1 MGTVYRARDRR
12 TDGPVAVKL
21 LSMHGPDTTPRF
33 EREIRALASLRHEN
47 IIAYVDHGA
56 TEDGEPYL
64 AMEWV
69 EGEDLADRLDRGR
82 LSVASAL
89 ALAAAAGRA
98 LGFAHKQGIVHRD
111 LKPGN
116 LVLPGGDVGRVKL
129 LDFGIARVA
138 DATVALTGSGTT
150 VGTPAYMAPEQARGE
165 GMIDAR
171 ADVFSL
177 GCVLFECLTG
187 RPPFVAAHP
196 IAVLAKVLFEVPP
209 PPSKLR
215 PGLSP
220 AVDALVLRML
230 SKDPAL
236 RPADGIAAAEEIE
249 ALGTEVLS
257 EDELP
262 SAPRPALTTHE
273 RRLVCVVLAANE
285 EDAGG
290 AVGAVDAL
298 GAGGLV
304 GQARA
309 APALQVSGAAD
320 RASGAGAPMRGMATT
335 MAAAPAP
342 LPTAALQKLADRH
355 SARLEI
361 LSGGSVVAILAA
373 PEPPTDLA
381 ARAARCARAVR
392 ALLPRASVV
401 LATGW
406 DVLDGAQ
413 PVGHIIDRAGALLDR
428 TDDRVLTP
436 PAGGLVRICPM
447 TLELLGG
454 RFEVEVDE
462 RGPLLGVER
471 DPSAGARKLL
481 GKPTPCLGRE
491 RELSELMRLFEECGE
506 ESAPRVAL
514 VLGPAGIGKT
524 RLRVEL
530 LRRLRE
536 HSERAS
542 VWVARGDPMSAGSP
556 FGLLAQVVRRAA
568 GVESGDSAVE
578 RASKLDARVKRRV
591 PPARAAL
598 VAEFLSEL
606 AGVTALAEPSLQL
619 THARK
624 NPLLMGDQMRRAWED
639 FLCAECA
646 EGPVVLVL
654 EDLHWGDLPTLKFID
669 AALRNLEGSP
679 LFVLG
684 FARPELEDLFP
695 DIWKEHAL
703 FRIRL
708 GALTRRACERL
719 IQEVLGDKLSGE
731 RVARIVE
738 RSGGNAFFLEE
749 LIRAEAA
756 GQRELPET
764 VIAMVQVRVEALPE
778 PERRVLRAASV
789 FGDAFTPGGVAALL
803 GQGGAS
809 LQIDALF
816 ADLTEREL
824 IAPRGAAGAAAPGEH
839 AFRHAIVREAAYA
852 MLTVRDRELGHRLA
866 GEWLERAGGSDAVV
880 LAEHFERGRAP
891 ERAMIWYMRAA
902 EQALEGGDLSVVHER
917 VHLATVCGA
926 SGEALGALL
935 SLSAYAHEWQGQF
948 VDAER
953 SALQA
958 IELLPRGSAPWF
970 EAARQALMAAGRL
983 GDEAVLGL
991 VSDAILASGAAAQG
1005 ASAMGALTEAV
1016 MRFSIAGRTDWAEP
1030 LHARVEAFAR
1040 ASETIDPKVL
1050 ARINQARAYRSYLL
1064 QGDIETYLARTAE
1077 AAASYE
1083 QAGDLRNAYYA
1094 GGDLGYAQLEIGAY
1108 AEATATLC
1116 RVLEGADRM
1125 GLSGVTAVARKNLG
1139 MALARLGALDE
1150 AVEIEGE
1157 AITAFVA
1164 QHDRRMEGGAR
1175 IYLAIIRLLRGE
1187 SQAALNEARA
1197 AVEVLAASPPL
1208 RIYALAVLA
1217 SANLACGLVPRALT
1231 AIRNLVAY
1239 RSERGVSLEALG
1251 DSAEGES
1258 YIRLAHVEVLY
1269 ASGQDD
1275 AAKEALQA
1283 ARRRLLARAH
1293 KIKNPEWRAGFLGRV
1308 PHNERTLVL
1317 ARERLG
1323 DEPT

>member
-1 MGTVYRARDRR
+1 MGTVYRARDKR

-21 LSMHGPDTTPRF
+21 LSMHGPETTPRF

-69 EGEDLADRLDRGR
+69 DGEDLADRLDRGR

-89 ALAAAAGRA
+89 SLAAAAGRA

-165 GMIDAR
+165 VTVDAR

-196 IAVLAKVLFEVPP
+196 VAVLAKVLFEVPP

-220 AVDALVLRML
+220 AVDALILRML
-230 SKDPAL
+230 SKDPAG
-236 RPADGIAAAEEIE
+236 RPADGIAAAEAIE
-249 ALGTEVLS
+249 ALGPEVLA
-257 EDELP
+257 EDDTT
-262 SAPRPALTTHE
+262 SAPRPALTAHE

-285 EDAGG
+285 DDAAGAAG
-290 AVGAVDAL
+290 AVGA
-298 GAGGLV
+298 G
-304 GQARA
+304 
-309 APALQVSGAAD
+309 VSGRVGPPLPAS
-320 RASGAGAPMRGMATT
+320 RAMPRGMATT

-342 LPTAALQKLADRH
+342 LPAAALQKLAERH

-381 ARAARCARAVR
+381 ARAARCARALR
-392 ALLPRASVV
+392 ALLPRSSVV

-413 PVGHIIDRAGALLDR
+413 PVGAIIDRAGALLDR
-428 TDDRVLTP
+428 RDDRVLTS
-436 PAGGLVRICPM
+436 PADGLVRICPM

-454 RFEVEVDE
+454 RFEVEVDD

-491 RELSELMRLFEECGE
+491 REISELVRLFEECCD
-506 ESAPRVAL
+506 ESAPRVGL
-514 VLGPAGIGKT
+514 VLGPAGIGKS

-536 HSERAS
+536 HSERVE

-578 RASKLDARVKRRV
+578 RSSKLDARVRRRV

-598 VAEFLSEL
+598 VTEFLSEL
-606 AGVTALAEPSLQL
+606 AGVEALGEPSLQL
-619 THARK
+619 THART
-624 NPLLMGDQMRRAWED
+624 NPVLMGDQMRRAWED
-639 FLCAECA
+639 FLGAECA

-684 FARPELEDLFP
+684 FARPEFEDIFP
-695 DIWKEHAL
+695 DIWREHAL

-708 GALTRRACERL
+708 SALTRRACERL
-719 IQEVLGDKLSGE
+719 ILEVLGDKVSGE

-756 GQRELPET
+756 GRRELPET
-764 VIAMVQVRVEALPE
+764 VIAMVQVRVDALPE

-789 FGDAFTPGGVAALL
+789 FGEAFTAGGVAALL

-809 LQIDALF
+809 LQIEALL
-816 ADLTEREL
+816 ADLTDREL
-824 IAPRGAAGAAAPGEH
+824 IGPRASAGSSGAPLPGEH
-839 AFRHAIVREAAYA
+839 AFQHGIVREAAYA
-852 MLTVRDRELGHRLA
+852 MLTVHDRELGHRLA
-866 GEWLERAGGSDAVV
+866 GEWLERRGGADAVV

-891 ERAMIWYMRAA
+891 ERAMTWYMRAA
-902 EQALEGGDLSVVHER
+902 EQALEGGDLSLVHER

-958 IELLPRGSAPWF
+958 MELLPRGSAPWF

-983 GDEAVLGL
+983 GDEAVLGS
-991 VSDAILASGAAAQG
+991 VSDAILASGDAARG

-1040 ASETIDPKVL
+1040 ESEVIDPKVL

-1064 QGDIETYLARTAE
+1064 HGDIETYLARTAE

-1116 RVLEGADRM
+1116 HVLEGADRM

-1157 AITAFVA
+1157 AIAAFVA

-1175 IYLAIIRLLRGE
+1175 MYLSIIRMLRGE
-1187 SQAALNEARA
+1187 AKEALNEARA

-1217 SANLACGLVPRALT
+1217 RANLASGLAPRAFS

-1239 RSERGVSLEALG
+1239 RSDRGVSLEALG

-1258 YIRLAHVEVLY
+1258 YIRLAHVEVLL
-1269 ASGQDD
+1269 ASGQEEAALD
-1275 AAKEALQA
+1275 ALRA
-1283 ARRRLLARAH
+1283 ARRRLLARAQ
-1293 KIKNPEWRAGFLGRV
+1293 KIRNPEWRAGFLGRV

-1323 DEPT
+1323 DEPA